1 MFLGVVIRGLLFPR
15 VSIIFLNQGHAG
27 WEFREYPVS
36 LGRVLR
42 GLGRSQPNQ
51 LKILFKIPRSVSR
64 LRRPWGR
71 PLCGDR
77 TPSLAASATGR
88 VRIGE

>member
-1 MFLGVVIRGLLFPR
+1 MFVRVIVRRLLFPR

-27 WEFREYPVS
+27 REFREYPVS

-42 GLGRSQPNQ
+42 GLGRSQPKQ
-51 LKILFKIPRSVSR
+51 LEILFKISRSVSR

-77 TPSLAASATGR
+77 TPSLAASTAGR
-88 VRIGE
+88 VRVGE